1 VRIQL
6 LGTGDAFGSGG
17 RLHTCF
23 YVAASTT
30 RFLIDCGASALISMR
45 RFGVDPNDIDTV
57 FLTHLHGD
65 HFGGLPFLILDAQFV
80 SRRRRTLAIAG
91 PEGLRRRLPEMME
104 SLFPGSWTA
113 ERPFAVQVEELP
125 PETRTAIGSVTATPF
140 PVRHPSGAPSYALRL
155 EVDGRIIAY
164 SGDTEWIDTLIA
176 AGREAD
182 LFIAEAYVYDRKIPN
197 HLDWSSLAHHLAEI
211 RPKRLILTHMSQDML
226 ARPRDAWEA
235 DRQVARGEDGLV
247 IEI

>member
-1 VRIQL
+1 VRVQF

-17 RLHTCF
+17 RLQTCF
-23 YVAASTT
+23 HVTASTT

-65 HFGGLPFLILDAQFV
+65 HFAGLPFLILDAQFV
-80 SRRRRTLAIAG
+80 SRRRRGLVIAG
-91 PEGLRRRLPEMME
+91 PEGLRRRLSEMME
-104 SLFPGSWTA
+104 SEFPGSWA
-113 ERPFAVQVEELP
+113 ADRPFAVHVEELP
-125 PETRTAIGSVTATPF
+125 PETRTVIGSVAATPF
-140 PVRHPSGAPSYALRL
+140 PVRHPSGAASYALRL

-164 SGDTEWIDTLIA
+164 SGDTEWVDTLIA

-182 LFIAEAYVYDRKIPN
+182 LFIAEAYTYDRRIPN
-197 HLDWSSLAHHLAEI
+197 HLDWVSLAGHLGEI
-211 RPKRLILTHMSQDML
+211 RPRRLVLTHMSQDML
-226 ARPRDAWEA
+226 ARPRGSLEA
-235 DRQVARGEDGLV
+235 DLQVDRAEDGLI